1 MTARK
6 RWIAAAVDTAG
17 AITIDDGAVA
27 ALRVGKSLLPAGVT
41 QVDGTFDRGD
51 AIAVKTLDGRIA
63 GRGLSAYSSSDARL
77 IMGRKSRDIENIL
90 GYRGRDEMIHRNDL
104 VTELSAAGAPEE

>member
-1 MTARK
+1 MFVR
-6 RWIAAAVDTAG
+6 RRAATEKSQRHVAQRGDLVLRPGRNGDRVAG
-17 AITIDDGAVA
+17 AD
-27 ALRVGKSLLPAGVT
+27 
-41 QVDGTFDRGD
+41 FDRGA